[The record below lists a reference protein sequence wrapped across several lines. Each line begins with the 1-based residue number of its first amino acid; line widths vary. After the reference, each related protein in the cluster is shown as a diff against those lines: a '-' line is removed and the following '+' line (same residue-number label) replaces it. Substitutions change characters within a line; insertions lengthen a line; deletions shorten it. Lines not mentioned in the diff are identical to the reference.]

1 MSDALEA
8 LLHLV
13 AEGRLTAEE
22 AAPLIAALG
31 EQAPAAAPSEPDA
44 PPNAPGSER
53 PTPGAARQ
61 VRVEVVE
68 HGRSVVNLRV
78 PLSLG
83 QAAVSYV
90 PGLDS
95 AQAARV
101 KEALTR
107 GLVGP
112 ILEVVDEDGD
122 GVRIV
127 LE

>member
-22 AAPLIAALG
+22 AAPLIAAL
-31 EQAPAAAPSEPDA
+31 QARQAQGPAGEPDA
-44 PPNAPGSER
+44 PPVAEQPA
-53 PTPGAARQ
+53 PGAAHQ
-61 VRVEVVE
+61 VRVAVVE

-83 QAAVSYV
+83 QSAISYV

-95 AQAARV
+95 GQAARV
-101 KEALTR
+101 KEALMR
-107 GLVGP
+107 GVVGP
-112 ILEVVDEDGD
+112 ILEVIDEDGD